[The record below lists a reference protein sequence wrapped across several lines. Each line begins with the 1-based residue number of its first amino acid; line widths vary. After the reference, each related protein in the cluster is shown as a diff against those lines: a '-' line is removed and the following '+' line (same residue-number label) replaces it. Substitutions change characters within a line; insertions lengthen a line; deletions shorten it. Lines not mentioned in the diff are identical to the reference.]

1 MEPSN
6 DVALDIIVS
15 NVVSV
20 FRTRCHLNLRTIG
33 LEGTNVIYKPEMG
46 VSLDNL
52 TFGDELLYLSTWIM
66 DLHILAWKD

>member
-6 DVALDIIVS
+6 DVALDIIIT

-33 LEGTNVIYKPEMG
+33 LEGTNVIYRPEVG
-46 VSLDNL
+46 VRYESK
-52 TFGDELLYLSTWIM
+52 S
-66 DLHILAWKD
+66 